1 MATSVSQKSIR
12 EQLKTCIDPQYCL
25 FASSLL
31 PGTDNLLG
39 VRLPVVRS
47 ISKDILKQDWK
58 NYLQE
63 ISCVR
68 TETSLYF
75 EEILLEGLVLAQCPV
90 SPEERIQKIRN
101 FLPLIQNWSVCDSFC
116 ATLKEARR
124 FPELYRP
131 FLLECL
137 SSSQEFIVRFAL
149 VMLLDHFLCEKNVLE
164 LAEIAASVSLE
175 HYYAQMAAA
184 WLLAEC
190 YIKNPSLPEE
200 MLNQKDISPFIRKKA
215 IQKALESQ
223 KLTAEEKERLRA
235 FRNAR
240 KDPQQA

>member
-1 MATSVSQKSIR
+1 M
-12 EQLKTCIDPQYCL
+12 
-25 FASSLL
+25 
-31 PGTDNLLG
+31 
-39 VRLPVVRS
+39 
-47 ISKDILKQDWK
+47 
-58 NYLQE
+58 
-63 ISCVR
+63 R
-68 TETSLYF
+68 TETPLYF

-200 MLNQKDISPFIRKKA
+200 MLNQKDISPFIRKKSDSKSA
-215 IQKALESQ
+215 GIPKANGRRKGKAESFS
-223 KLTAEEKERLRA
+223 KC
-235 FRNAR
+235 
-240 KDPQQA
+240 